1 MRRRDFLTAAVA
13 LGVGT
18 VFIVP
23 ALAQGYPT
31 RPIKMIVGLA
41 PGGTTDN
48 VARLIG
54 QRLSS
59 SLGQPVIIDNR
70 PGGAGGSTGFKAAA
84 AAASDGYTLLSATAG
99 MTISPALY
107 KNVGYD
113 PIKSFAPVA
122 MVASSSQILV
132 VNAAVPAKSVP
143 ELVAY
148 AKANPGKVH
157 FGSPGYGTQPHLTG
171 EFLKLRAGIDI
182 IHVPYRGSAPA
193 VNDLLA
199 GQIQMMLD
207 AGPTV
212 LPQIE
217 AGKLRA
223 LAVTGEGRNQN
234 MPDVPTMIESGFPGF
249 TTRYWNGVVAP
260 AGTPDL
266 IGNKLHAAINE
277 QLKSPDM
284 QASLAKVGLEPTVMS
299 PQDFAVF
306 IAAETQKWAAV
317 VKAAGIKIE

>member
-1 MRRRDFLTAAVA
+1 MCRRDFLTAAVA
-13 LGVGT
+13 LGAGT

-59 SLGQPVIIDNR
+59 SLGRPVIIDNR
-70 PGGAGGSTGFKAAA
+70 PGGAGGSAGFKAAA

-157 FGSPGYGTQPHLTG
+157 SALPAMVPSLT
-171 EFLKLRAGIDI
+171 
-182 IHVPYRGSAPA
+182 
-193 VNDLLA
+193 
-199 GQIQMMLD
+199 
-207 AGPTV
+207 
-212 LPQIE
+212 
-217 AGKLRA
+217 
-223 LAVTGEGRNQN
+223 
-234 MPDVPTMIESGFPGF
+234 
-249 TTRYWNGVVAP
+249 
-260 AGTPDL
+260 
-266 IGNKLHAAINE
+266 
-277 QLKSPDM
+277 
-284 QASLAKVGLEPTVMS
+284 
-299 PQDFAVF
+299 
-306 IAAETQKWAAV
+306 
-317 VKAAGIKIE
+317 